1 MKLLSVLALVLFVG
15 ANSFAQTGTTGAAG
29 TQQAAPAATTTT
41 TTTEAPAASKPM
53 KKKMHKAKHS
63 KKAKAE

>member
-41 TTTEAPAASKPM
+41 TTEAPAASKPM